1 MPLVYRDKGKFIQYI
16 NSIENIVGSKILDEV
31 TENKFHHWGN
41 QKYSDVHAQKNY
53 LTKWPFFRVF
63 QGFFHVF
70 PDFSG

>member
-1 MPLVYRDKGKFIQYI
+1 MPLEYRDKRKFIQYI
-16 NSIENIVGSKILDEV
+16 NSFENMEGSKMLDEV

-41 QKYSDVHAQKNY
+41 QKYSDIHAKKK
-53 LTKWPFFRVF
+53 LIKRPFFRFF